1 MPAKRASAGDCDP
14 TRSLRDDHDRRHQQW
29 KTAFAGKSKA
39 PAKQKKSKLAG
50 KKAAVKYR
58 DAKGNKWVGRGLAPK
73 WLKAAE
79 KAGQK
84 RDTFLV

>member
-1 MPAKRASAGDCDP
+1 MFMPDVCSPVLKHVLAAIRTGSSP
-14 TRSLRDDHDRRHQQW
+14 T
-29 KTAFAGKSKA
+29 
-39 PAKQKKSKLAG
+39 
-50 KKAAVKYR
+50 
-58 DAKGNKWVGRGLAPK
+58 KGNIWAGRGLAPK